1 MKIMS
6 LCRHCGRPGA
16 CPELHK
22 GSDGSISITDDYGG
36 IVTLKKEEFEKLQQA
51 KV

>member
-1 MKIMS
+1 MKLMN
-6 LCRHCGRPGA
+6 LCRRPHGC